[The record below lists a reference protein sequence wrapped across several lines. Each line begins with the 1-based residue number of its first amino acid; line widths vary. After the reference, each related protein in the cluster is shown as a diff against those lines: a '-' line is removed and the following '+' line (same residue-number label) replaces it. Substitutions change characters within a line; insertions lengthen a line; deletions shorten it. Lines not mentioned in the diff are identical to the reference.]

1 VLPALPVAPVATAEV
16 VAVPTGDT
24 VILADGQWLRLA
36 GIEAPKRVEGRTGVE
51 TRPGAAAARAALS
64 DLALGRALALAPAGA
79 PADAAAGGASH
90 AAGLGALPTD
100 RWGRVVAQA
109 VRAGDGVWLQAA
121 LVADGRARVRG
132 HAGARAGLAALLA
145 LEAEARAARRGV
157 WAEPFYAVRRPIE
170 TPGYVD
176 TFQIV
181 EGRVVEAAEAR
192 SGRIYL
198 NFGDNWREDFTAT
211 IEPADRPLFDAAGL
225 DPLALAGRTIR
236 LRGWIYAFNGP
247 MITLT
252 HPEQVEVVE

>member
-1 VLPALPVAPVATAEV
+1 
-16 VAVPTGDT
+16 
-24 VILADGQWLRLA
+24 
-36 GIEAPKRVEGRTGVE
+36 
-51 TRPGAAAARAALS
+51 
-64 DLALGRALALAPAGA
+64 
-79 PADAAAGGASH
+79 
-90 AAGLGALPTD
+90 
-100 RWGRVVAQA
+100 
-109 VRAGDGVWLQAA
+109 
-121 LVADGRARVRG
+121 
-132 HAGARAGLAALLA
+132 
-145 LEAEARAARRGV
+145 
-157 WAEPFYAVRRPIE
+157 VRRPIE